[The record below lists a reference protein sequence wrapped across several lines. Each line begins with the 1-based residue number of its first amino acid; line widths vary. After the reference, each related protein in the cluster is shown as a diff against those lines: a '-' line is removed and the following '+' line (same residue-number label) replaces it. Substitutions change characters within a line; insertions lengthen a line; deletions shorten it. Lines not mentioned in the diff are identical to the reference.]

1 MLRRRLLAVLVALT
15 VVFTFTTLSA
25 FADEVMEDA
34 SPPAQLEAAEQ
45 TGELLIGDVSGGE
58 DPEGDVPEGDVLGGE
73 GESDAEEE
81 ARDTETGDVD
91 PDVPVQYTVTIHYVD
106 EKGNILREDSIT
118 QCFPG
123 HTFSIDTPVIE
134 GYTPDREKIESGE
147 GGMPKENL
155 EYTVT
160 YFKTPLPAEKNHTV
174 KAKAD
179 KATPKAAVATAS
191 VKGDSRSYE
200 LTVIGEE
207 KNTPFRRIPGYKLL
221 HFSPAVDAPGNDC
234 ADMVHNGYEEA
245 TEANLRARRATGPS
259 LMFENSIKK
268 NTD

>member
-1 MLRRRLLAVLVALT
+1 MLRRKLLAVLVALT

-58 DPEGDVPEGDVLGGE
+58 APGGDVPGGKGDSGT
-73 GESDAEEE
+73 EEE
-81 ARDTETGDVD
+81 AGGTETGDVD
-91 PDVPVQYTVTIHYVD
+91 PEAPVQYTVTIHYVD

-207 KNTPFRRIPGYKLL
+207 KTPLSGGFLDTSCCIFHLLLMLLAMIALIWYTMDMKKQQKRILEL
-221 HFSPAVDAPGNDC
+221 
-234 ADMVHNGYEEA
+234 EEQ
-245 TEANLRARRATGPS
+245 LD
-259 LMFENSIKK
+259 LY
-268 NTD
+268 